1 MKDTPTQ
8 ALVVGGGPLAL
19 LTALALKKRG
29 VAVVL
34 AGEAAPSHAPLNREL
49 MLIGGDEA
57 LAPLYQHSLTCWR
70 EASSRFGLP
79 LALAA
84 HDACDL
90 ATSKG
95 RSTKLR
101 DEAMIDALGGEHV
114 TYEETSPDWAAK
126 STSEEHFIHG
136 YKRWEGSPLLPLD
149 ILPQLQ
155 KAVVE
160 AGIPQ
165 RHMNPVALSIVDLHH
180 PQITLEDGSTVQA
193 RHIVFTSARALR
205 RLLPPL
211 GLSLPLRP
219 ARSHVLV
226 LRTLQP
232 HGLPVVLQRLQRGL
246 LFVVP
251 VDAYHVNIHYDGMN
265 DPAQATFNVNP
276 NSQLVKALQQYVGF
290 LVPSLRQSVL
300 VACKV
305 SQEWLTPDFLPALGT
320 WVGLPGVWVGSGWG
334 GRATAYAAGAADVL
348 AEGVVSGDA
357 SVNIQRLVPNR
368 FANGLWQV
376 VRQPGCLSWQEPVP
390 EIDNSLMMPKPE
402 YMENVNMVEAPKP
415 QYADK
420 VNQVEKVV
428 VENAGR
434 REMKV
439 KVKERRKITT
449 AALKSNT

>member
-1 MKDTPTQ
+1 MSDIQTQ

-29 VAVVL
+29 IEVVL
-34 AGEAAPSHAPLNREL
+34 AGEAPPSHAPLNREL

-57 LAPLYQHSLTCWR
+57 LAPLFQHSLQCWR
-70 EASSRFGLP
+70 EADARFGVNIP
-79 LALAA
+79 LTSMT
-84 HDACDL
+84 ACDL

-95 RSTKLR
+95 RIGKLH
-101 DEAMIDALGGEHV
+101 DEAMIDALGGEQV
-114 TYEETSPDWAAK
+114 TYEETAPAWSP
-126 STSEEHFIHG
+126 SLHG
-136 YKRWEGSPLLPLD
+136 YKRWEDAPMLPLD
-149 ILPQLQ
+149 IQQILQ
-155 KAVVE
+155 KAVVD

-165 RHMNPVALSIVDLHH
+165 QHMNPVALSIVDLSH
-180 PQITLEDGSTVQA
+180 PQITLEDGSRFQA
-193 RHIVFTSARALR
+193 KYIVFTSARALR

-211 GLSLPLRP
+211 GLALPLRP

-226 LRTLQP
+226 MRTEQP
-232 HGLPVVLQRLQRGL
+232 HGLPAILQRLQRGL
-246 LFVVP
+246 LFMLP
-251 VDAYHVNIHYDGMN
+251 VDALHMNIHYDGMN

-276 NSQLVKALQQYVGF
+276 NNQLVKALQQHVGF
-290 LVPSLRQSVL
+290 LVPGLRQAML
-300 VACKV
+300 VACKT
-305 SQEWLTPDFLPALGT
+305 SQEWLTPDFLPALGP
-320 WVGLPGVWVGSGWG
+320 WSGLPGVLVGSGWG
-334 GRATAYAAGAADVL
+334 GRGTAYAAGAADVL
-348 AEGVVSGDA
+348 AEFVEGMDA
-357 SVNIQRLVPNR
+357 PANIQQLAPNR

-376 VRQPGCLSWQEPVP
+376 VRQPGCLNWQEPTP
-390 EIDNSLMMPKPE
+390 EIDNSMMMPKPE

-449 AALKSNT
+449 AALKSNS